1 MVIGQLDMSAKYT
14 RLIGCAASVFVLS
27 ACVSPTPV
35 SDPAFSAV
43 RAVAS
48 KPLPINDGAI
58 YKSGYEVALF
68 EDTKARRVG
77 DIITVILSENT
88 NASIK
93 AKTITRKDVEGVMAA
108 PTVLGRGITKAG
120 AALFGGAL
128 DGERSFKGQGD
139 TSQRNLLTGT
149 ISVVISEVLPNGN
162 LMIRGEKLL
171 TLNQGV
177 EHIRVSGIVRP
188 DDVTPDNTVQSA
200 KIANAKIL
208 YGGQG
213 ALAESN
219 SKGWLQRIFDGPWW
233 PF

>member
-1 MVIGQLDMSAKYT
+1 MVSKYT
-14 RLIGCAASVFVLS
+14 RLIGCTASVFFLT

-35 SDPAFSAV
+35 SDPAFSVV

-48 KPLPINDGAI
+48 EPLPNNDGAI
-58 YKSGYEVALF
+58 YKSGYEVTLF

-88 NASIK
+88 NAFKK
-93 AKTITRKDVEGVMAA
+93 ASTNTTKDVQAVLGEPMF
-108 PTVLGRGITKAG
+108 LGRGITGAG
-120 AALFGGAL
+120 VALFGGAL
-128 DGERSFKGQGD
+128 DGERSFKGAGD
-139 TSQRNLLTGT
+139 TSQSNLLRGT
-149 ISVVISEVLPNGN
+149 ISVVVSEVLPNGN

-177 EHIRVSGIVRP
+177 EHIRLSGIVRP
-188 DDVTPDNTVQSA
+188 DDITPDNTVQST
-200 KIANAKIL
+200 KIANAMII

-213 ALAESN
+213 AIAESN